1 MPVIRHQCK
10 SVHTNTPAP
19 FISPPARCGDI
30 AVCSSASM
38 EEGWGRVNQAP
49 YRESATLVTSCFSN
63 LLFDG
68 ITLLKPF
75 LLDSHYKD
83 NNLRS
88 VWEGLEAPTQALQT
102 VEMSLSALGGST
114 WELNYSPAPYTWKMN
129 PVTLA
134 NTWSNWHTCM
144 GPEEG
149 YNMYLYLQ
157 KSTLYKTY
165 IRTKIYRMIPTDFK
179 NIYT

>member
-88 VWEGLEAPTQALQT
+88 VWEGLEAPTC
-102 VEMSLSALGGST
+102 ST
-114 WELNYSPAPYTWKMN
+114 GTINGRDVAFSTRWKH
-129 PVTLA
+129 LRIK
-134 NTWSNWHTCM
+134 
-144 GPEEG
+144 
-149 YNMYLYLQ
+149 L
-157 KSTLYKTY
+157 
-165 IRTKIYRMIPTDFK
+165 
-179 NIYT
+179 

>member
-10 SVHTNTPAP
+10 SVYTNTPAP

-75 LLDSHYKD
+75 LLTATIKIITYDQCGKGWRLH
-83 NNLRS
+83 
-88 VWEGLEAPTQALQT
+88 QALQ
-102 VEMSLSALGGST
+102 A
-114 WELNYSPAPYTWKMN
+114 
-129 PVTLA
+129 
-134 NTWSNWHTCM
+134 
-144 GPEEG
+144 
-149 YNMYLYLQ
+149 LQ
-157 KSTLYKTY
+157 KVEKPLQH
-165 IRTKIYRMIPTDFK
+165 
-179 NIYT
+179 